1 MQWRFLHRKRSRLHS
16 LQFFL
21 QPFCVDNKFSTPT
34 VVYRGENAAYKFIEA
49 ILEEYEYCKKVMK
62 KYFNKNLILTEKEE
76 ENSWSSNTCWIC
88 EKLIEHYQKV
98 RDHCHITKKYRGVAY
113 WSCNVNLKLT
123 KKVFIIFHDI
133 KSYDRLSI
141 MNVIGKFNV
150 NIDVIPNGLEKYMAF
165 TIKKKLVF
173 IDSKQFMYSSLEKLV
188 KNLSDDDFKHLT

>member
-1 MQWRFLHRKRSRLHS
+1 MKVFTQRNIEITFLAVFLTS
-16 LQFFL
+16 LFVL
-21 QPFCVDNKFSTPT
+21 IIHLI
-34 VVYRGENAAYKFIEA
+34 YENAAYKFIED

-88 EKLIEHYQKV
+88 EKLIEDDQKL
-98 RDHCHITKKYRGVAY
+98 RYHCHITRKYRGAAH

-123 KKVFIIFHDI
+123 EKVFIIFHDL
-133 KSYDRLSI
+133 KGYDSHSF

-150 NIDVIPNGLEKYMAF
+150 KVDVIPNGLEKYMAF
-165 TIKKKLVF
+165 TINKILAF